1 MSCEPV
7 TVWPFK
13 GPAEEFPVAFSYARE
28 LAEGET
34 ITGVIEVS
42 VTVISGTDGNPSAI
56 KGSEPQID
64 GSKVRMFVRGGVPGA
79 TYALVCDV
87 STSTGKK
94 LSRPAILPVE
104 VPERWNQYRRV
115 INPTTT

>member
-1 MSCEPV
+1 MSCAL

-13 GPAEEFPVAFSYARE
+13 GPAEEFRVAFSYARE

-34 ITGVIEVS
+34 IISVLG
-42 VTVISGTDGNPSAI
+42 VTVTVVSGVDANPAAI
-56 KGSEPQID
+56 KGSTPVIEGNQ
-64 GSKVRMFVRGGVPGA
+64 VRMFVRGGLPGV

-87 STSTGKK
+87 STSAGQK
-94 LSRPAILPVE
+94 LSRPAHLPVE

>member
-1 MSCEPV
+1 MSCAAV

-34 ITGVIEVS
+34 ITSVLA
-42 VTVISGTDGNPSAI
+42 VTVIVLNGVDANPDAI
-56 KGSEPQID
+56 KGSAPEIA
-64 GSKVRMFVRGGVPGA
+64 GSEVRMFVRGGLPGV

-87 STSTGKK
+87 ATSAGQK
-94 LSRPAILPVE
+94 LSRPAHLPVE